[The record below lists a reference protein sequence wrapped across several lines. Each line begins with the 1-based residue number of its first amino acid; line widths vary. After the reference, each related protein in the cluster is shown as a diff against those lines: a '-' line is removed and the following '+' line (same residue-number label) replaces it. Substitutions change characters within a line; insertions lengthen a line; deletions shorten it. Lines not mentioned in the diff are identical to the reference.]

1 MGQSLVTAPF
11 MVRWVAAAAT
21 GAFVLG
27 LCACGSELNAHGAAV
42 RIGKSTPE
50 GLSCSDLGIVY
61 GSGSG
66 GGYTSAEAKL
76 QSAQNE
82 LRNKTAE
89 LGGNFVVMDASAG
102 DVSGISISGHALRCE
117 EGAAPDAAM
126 PVEKPGKEFAP
137 AAPPSAA
144 PVAAPAAAAAA
155 PSAEQRLRTLDDL
168 RQKNLVTD
176 DEYQRRRKEIIDSL

>member
-1 MGQSLVTAPF
+1 
-11 MVRWVAAAAT
+11 MVRRVVAAVT
-21 GAFVLG
+21 GAFVFG
-27 LCACGSELNAHGAAV
+27 VCACGSELNAHGAAV

-50 GLSCSDLGIVY
+50 GLRCHDLGVVY

-66 GGYTSAEAKL
+66 GGYTSAEDKL

-82 LRNKTAE
+82 LRNKTAG

-102 DVSGISISGHALRCE
+102 DVGGISISGHALRCD
-117 EGAAPDAAM
+117 EGAAPDHAVPVAKAGADYAAA
-126 PVEKPGKEFAP
+126 PAPQAAPPPAAPAP
-137 AAPPSAA
+137 AAP
-144 PVAAPAAAAAA
+144 

-168 RQKNLVTD
+168 HQKNLVTE

>member
-1 MGQSLVTAPF
+1 
-11 MVRWVAAAAT
+11 MVRWVLAAVT
-21 GAFVLG
+21 GAFVCG
-27 LCACGSELNAHGAAV
+27 VCACGSELNAHGATV
-42 RIGKSTPE
+42 RIGKSAPE
-50 GLSCSDLGIVY
+50 GLRCHDLGIVY

-102 DVSGISISGHALRCE
+102 DVAGISISGHALRCE
-117 EGAAPDAAM
+117 GAAPDHAM
-126 PVEKPGKEFAP
+126 PVAKQAEEFA
-137 AAPPSAA
+137 
-144 PVAAPAAAAAA
+144 AAPAPQPAPPPAAAP

-168 RQKNLVTD
+168 HQKNLVTE
-176 DEYQRRRKEIIDSL
+176 DEYQRRRKEIIDAL